1 MWWVIGIM
9 YALLVLFVLGACVC
23 AGRADEAAELE
34 LRRLRELS
42 DD

>member
-1 MWWVIGIM
+1 MWWAIGIV

-34 LRRLRELS
+34 LRRMRELVN
-42 DD
+42 D